1 MAIRVLLVDASSS
14 SALRLRSLL
23 ALQPDIEIVGVC
35 ATRASAR
42 TAVRTLAPAGVFL
55 DAALPDGD
63 GFDMI
68 DGLASEQ
75 RPVVIAM
82 SDGPGATL
90 HAFETGAVDYLVKP
104 IEAARLGESLKR
116 LRAQLEPAGAPPAR
130 AVRTFLKRII
140 VRENERMI
148 VLPAAHI
155 DWMESANNYIVLHA
169 GRATHVLR
177 ETLTNLEQRLSPAQF
192 LRISRFAIVNL
203 DRIRELKLTAAGD
216 HVAVMTD
223 GIEVPLTRG
232 IREIQEYLQF
242 A

>member
-14 SALRLRSLL
+14 AALRLRSLL
-23 ALQPDIEIVGVC
+23 ALQPDLEIVGVC
-35 ATRASAR
+35 ATRAAAAAAIR
-42 TAVRTLAPAGVFL
+42 LQAPAVVFL

-63 GFDMI
+63 GFALI
-68 DGLASEQ
+68 DELAPAL
-75 RPVVIAM
+75 RPVVIAT
-82 SDGPGATL
+82 SDGPDGTL
-90 HAFETGAVDYLVKP
+90 RAFDTGAIDYVVKP
-104 IEAARLGESLKR
+104 VEAVRLGETLQR
-116 LRAQLEPAGAPPAR
+116 LRRQLERPMPAAR
-130 AVRTFLKRII
+130 AARTFLKRII
-140 VRENERMI
+140 VRENERLI
-148 VLPAAHI
+148 VLPAAHV